1 MSHKKDLNQ
10 KKKAQKFLEKNNL
23 LSPCTDFSASES
35 QLGRSPGI
43 PNHFGDVKGVP
54 NEFLRPSELSKD
66 LPISQKANCKK
77 FATSTRIENELGR
90 RYPGGIRCVS
100 MVTQREEIPRD
111 EDGIPLLFGRS
122 EEETSSSS
130 RGVVNTGQLV
140 QCEQEDET
148 LGPVH
153 SVFEYTHPGVA
164 NFANGMLAAP
174 ALAVPA
180 SFSSGMG
187 RVGMNVP
194 GNFMDLTCEGD
205 NSVLP
210 SPIYHV
216 VGDRYS
222 GSMVLHE
229 DAVPESC
236 HYLGMGTRQI
246 PIDADTPPESPKKIT
261 LTGHKHERGSQSSG
275 SERPVPKRNT
285 GVLIEAPPPAYVEST
300 QGSNNGFVPPTNLV
314 GHNPENDMTVWWEWS
329 ASVDQRISQ
338 LFELSATPN
347 CTNDIEID
355 PNEAYYEF
363 HKSAEKMLDNFRLE
377 SSAKQCQLED
387 HASRLGEQLQIM
399 VEEKMTQLMSQIN
412 LGNHTRETMREFV
425 TTGEWFN
432 LITWADV
439 VKQYLNPP

>member
-1 MSHKKDLNQ
+1 MDDETPENKNEVLEHTKTTFEVQETPQEVQRVNLTTSELKKELSVRFGAEGSSLGSVPQKRFAPEKKVLN
-10 KKKAQKFLEKNNL
+10 FFENNNL
-23 LSPCTDFSASES
+23 LSPCTDFSASEN

-77 FATSTRIENELGR
+77 FATSTRIENELER

-100 MVTQREEIPRD
+100 MVTQREDIPRD

-140 QCEQEDET
+140 RCEQEDET
-148 LGPVH
+148 LNPVH

-194 GNFMDLTCEGD
+194 GNVMDLTCEGD
-205 NSVLP
+205 NSALP
-210 SPIYHV
+210 SPISHV

-229 DAVPESC
+229 DAVPESS

-246 PIDADTPPESPKKIT
+246 PIDADTPPESPKNYPN
-261 LTGHKHERGSQSSG
+261 
-275 SERPVPKRNT
+275 RP
-285 GVLIEAPPPAYVEST
+285 
-300 QGSNNGFVPPTNLV
+300 
-314 GHNPENDMTVWWEWS
+314 
-329 ASVDQRISQ
+329 
-338 LFELSATPN
+338 
-347 CTNDIEID
+347 
-355 PNEAYYEF
+355 
-363 HKSAEKMLDNFRLE
+363 
-377 SSAKQCQLED
+377 
-387 HASRLGEQLQIM
+387 
-399 VEEKMTQLMSQIN
+399 
-412 LGNHTRETMREFV
+412 
-425 TTGEWFN
+425 
-432 LITWADV
+432 
-439 VKQYLNPP
+439 